1 LSNVGEL
8 VHRHIELEVN
18 PTVTVTGSV
27 LSSHQHCRHGVL
39 ALWAF
44 RPVTVARCNG
54 PVFVG
59 PAAGL
64 ALVGP
69 AGLALN
75 SLHWQS
81 MFNRLLA

>member
-1 LSNVGEL
+1 MLASWFTGTLNSV
-8 VHRHIELEVN
+8 EVN
-18 PTVTVTGSV
+18 PTVTGSV

-44 RPVTVARCNG
+44 RPVTVAGCNG

-59 PAAGL
+59 PAGL

-69 AGLALN
+69 AGLRLALN